1 MLVGLSLYE
10 GDEDAVRRQSAAC
23 AALVGLDGVEAVNL
37 QFTSGASQSDSRLPT
52 LRALN
57 TDSTQIT
64 GSSRRRKPIA
74 REMFDV
80 LSSEAASRSH
90 RYFAYINA
98 DIVVTPALVHEIG
111 CGGRESYAVSRCDVG
126 PGTPDRM
133 VTSGQDMFVVS
144 VSWWQHNRLRFR
156 PYILGEACW
165 DNVYTAVMMCHAQGV
180 LLNRDPLILHERH
193 PLVWRDATPA
203 ARYNGL
209 LAALDARYF
218 DRWAQYWHRLEQ
230 LRAAASPSSAEDQ
243 LARDMFVWK
252 RSATEALRH
261 VVRSARARWRYRRLR
276 AEWITQPSAG

>member
-1 MLVGLSLYE
+1 MLVGLSLHE

-23 AALVGLDGVEAVNL
+23 AALVGLDGIEAVNL
-37 QFTSGASQSDSRLPT
+37 QFTTGAPQSDSRLPT
-52 LRALN
+52 IRALSI
-57 TDSTQIT
+57 DSAQTT
-64 GSSRRRKPIA
+64 GSSGRRKPIA
-74 REMFDV
+74 SEMFDV
-80 LSSEAASRSH
+80 LSSEAAARSH

-98 DIVVTPALVHEIG
+98 DIVVTRALVDEVAR
-111 CGGRESYAVSRCDVG
+111 GGRETYAVSRCDVG
-126 PGTPDRM
+126 LGAPDRM

-144 VSWWQHNRLRFR
+144 VSWWQRNRLRFR

-165 DNVYTAVMMCHAQGV
+165 DNVYAALMMCHSHGV

-193 PLVWRDATPA
+193 PLAWRDATPA
-203 ARYNGL
+203 ARYNGM

-252 RSATEALRH
+252 RSAPEALRQI
-261 VVRSARARWRYRRLR
+261 VRSARARWRYRRLR

>member
-1 MLVGLSLYE
+1 MLIGLSLHE

-23 AALVGLDGVEAVNL
+23 AALAGLDGIEAVNL
-37 QFTSGASQSDSRLPT
+37 QFTRGASRSDSRVPT
-52 LRALN
+52 IHALN
-57 TDSTQIT
+57 SDSAEMT
-64 GSSRRRKPIA
+64 GSNGRRKPIA
-74 REMFDV
+74 SEMFDV
-80 LSSEAASRSH
+80 LASEAAARRH

-98 DIVVTPALVHEIG
+98 DIVVTRDLVNEVER
-111 CGGRESYAVSRCDVG
+111 GGRETYAVSRCDVG
-126 PGTPDRM
+126 TGAPDRM

-144 VSWWQHNRLRFR
+144 VSWWQRHRLRFR

-165 DNVYTAVMMCHAQGV
+165 DNVYTALTMCHSRGG

-193 PLVWRDATPA
+193 PLAWRDATPT

-230 LRAAASPSSAEDQ
+230 LRAAASPASAEDQ
-243 LARDMFVWK
+243 LAREVFIWN
-252 RSATEALRH
+252 RSAPEAMRQ